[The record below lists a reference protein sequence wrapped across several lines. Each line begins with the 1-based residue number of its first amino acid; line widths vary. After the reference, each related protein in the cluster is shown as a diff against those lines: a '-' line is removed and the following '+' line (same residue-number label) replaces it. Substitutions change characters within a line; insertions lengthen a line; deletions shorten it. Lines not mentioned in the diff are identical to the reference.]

1 MDAMQRTFSAVAIAI
16 AIGGSGCSRSNQYPA
31 PPVHTYTVA
40 EFDLAS
46 GASGARLRGAA
57 VLPEFFVAANARPY
71 LGRFFLPGDY
81 ESAARPVVV
90 LSHDLWVRRFN
101 SQPSTIGTNVR
112 LNGRD
117 VTVVGVAPSG
127 FTFPNDASL
136 LVPGSPK

>member
-1 MDAMQRTFSAVAIAI
+1 MKGTRKAFGAILMAI
-16 AIGGSGCSRSNQYPA
+16 AIGGSRCNRSNEYAA

-46 GASGARLRGAA
+46 GASGDKLRGAA
-57 VLPEFFVAANARPY
+57 VLPEFFVASNARPY

-90 LSHDLWVRRFN
+90 ISHDLWIRRFN

-112 LNGRD
+112 LSGRD
-117 VTVVGVAPSG
+117 VIVVGVAPRE
-127 FTFPNDASL
+127 FEFPRGASL
-136 LVPGSPK
+136 LVPGSPR